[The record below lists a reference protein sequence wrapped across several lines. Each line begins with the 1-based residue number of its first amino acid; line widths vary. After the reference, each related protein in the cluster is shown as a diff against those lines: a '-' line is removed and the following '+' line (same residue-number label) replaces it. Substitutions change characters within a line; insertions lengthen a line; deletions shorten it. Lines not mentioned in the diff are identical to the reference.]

1 MFDDIWMQAVGW
13 ESLPALEK
21 HSWVSRI
28 VSGNWNRMVL
38 MTIATHILVITEL
51 VRMEEYRRRW
61 QMAM

>member
-1 MFDDIWMQAVGW
+1 M
-13 ESLPALEK
+13 SLLALEK

-28 VSGNWNRMVL
+28 GSGNWKRMVL

-51 VRMEEYRRRW
+51 VRMEEYRRGW